1 MGIRQRLKIMYDH
14 IISQT
19 LIGIGITQFR
29 FDAGIVDESTYLSK
43 CQEVVG
49 VTTTG
54 ESILDTPSKNWATF
68 KAKYDELEAK
78 FPMDEL
84 RMVRN
89 VKLTETDWTQNPDV
103 PSSTRDKWLTY
114 RQELRDFPETAS
126 PTLNEAG
133 YLNESSVVWPN
144 PPS

>member
-1 MGIRQRLKIMYDH
+1 MHSH
-14 IISQT
+14 IAGQA
-19 LIGIGITQFR
+19 LVAIGITQFR
-29 FDAGIVDESTYLSK
+29 FGEEVVDESTYLEH

-54 ESILDTPSKNWATF
+54 ESILDTPSKDWATF

-89 VKLTETDWTQNPDV
+89 IKLTETDWTQNPDV
-103 PSSTRDKWLTY
+103 PDATKAKWQAY
-114 RQELRDFPETAS
+114 RQALRDVPSQSDPYNITW
-126 PTLNEAG
+126 PTK
-133 YLNESSVVWPN
+133 PT
-144 PPS
+144 

>member
-1 MGIRQRLKIMYDH
+1 MYDH

-49 VTTTG
+49 VTTDTN
-54 ESILDTPSKNWATF
+54 ESILSAPSKNWTTF
-68 KAKYDELEAK
+68 KAKYDELETK

-84 RMVRN
+84 RIRRN
-89 VKLTETDWTQNPDV
+89 NKLTETDWSQLGDV
-103 PSSTRDKWLTY
+103 PVGIKTTYESY
-114 RQELRDFPETAS
+114 RQALRDLPAS
-126 PTLNEAG
+126 ANPKLDDNG
-133 YLNESSVVWPN
+133 YLDDSSITWPTK
-144 PPS
+144 PS

>member
-1 MGIRQRLKIMYDH
+1 MHSH
-14 IISQT
+14 IAGQA
-19 LIGIGITQFR
+19 LVAIGITQYR
-29 FDAGIVDESTYLSK
+29 FGVEGVDESTYLSN

-103 PSSTRDKWLTY
+103 PSHTREKWLAY
-114 RQELRDFPETAS
+114 RQELRDLPANAS

-133 YLNESSVVWPN
+133 YLNESSFVWPY

>member
-1 MGIRQRLKIMYDH
+1 MHSH
-14 IISQT
+14 IAGQA
-19 LIGIGITQFR
+19 LVAIGITQFR
-29 FDAGIVDESTYLSK
+29 FGVEVVDESTYLEH

-54 ESILDTPSKNWATF
+54 ESILGTPSKDWATF

-89 VKLTETDWTQNPDV
+89 VKLTETDGTQNPDV
-103 PSSTRDKWLTY
+103 PSHTREKWLAY
-114 RQELRDFPETAS
+114 RQELRDLPANAS
-126 PTLNEAG
+126 PTLNEAA
-133 YLNESSVVWPN
+133 YLNESSFVWPY

>member
-1 MGIRQRLKIMYDH
+1 MYDH

-19 LIGIGITQFR
+19 LIGIGITNFR

-49 VTTTG
+49 VTTDTN
-54 ESILDTPSKNWATF
+54 ESILSAPSKNWTTF

-84 RMVRN
+84 RMIRN
-89 VKLTETDWTQNPDV
+89 IKLTETDWSQLGDV
-103 PSSTRDKWLTY
+103 PVGIKTTYESY
-114 RQELRDFPETAS
+114 RQALRDLPAS
-126 PTLNEAG
+126 ANPKLDDNG
-133 YLNESSVVWPN
+133 YLDDSSITWPTK
-144 PPS
+144 PS

>member
-1 MGIRQRLKIMYDH
+1 MGIRERLIMYEH
-14 IISQT
+14 IIQQT
-19 LIGIGITQFR
+19 LREIGITQFR
-29 FDAGIVDESTYLSK
+29 FDEGIVDESTYLSK

-49 VTTTG
+49 ITNTN
-54 ESILDTPSKNWATF
+54 ESILSTPTKNWATF

-89 VKLTETDWTQNPDV
+89 IKLTETDWTQNPDV

-114 RQELRDFPETAS
+114 RQALRDFPSSAN
-126 PTLNEAG
+126 PKLNDEG
-133 YLNESSVVWPN
+133 YLDESSVTWPT